1 MLLSPQTHSHG
12 YKTWFA
18 FKKTDAY
25 ILLIK
30 YKLKSCSMIFWF
42 VFLSRS
48 LRKVFFSLSPC
59 LEGMFSFETNACVC
73 LFVYIFIY
81 FRPISLLWLLI
92 LFISHRDVTKSDS
105 WTFVFVMNTNILFQS
120 FEMCLLELKK
130 KKKEGNYIW
139 SVSFWIWC
147 IVPIIVFLQVQFLI
161 DYKIMEC
168 CWLLENFGLA
178 GNKKHLNR

>member
-1 MLLSPQTHSHG
+1 MHIMLLSPQTHSHG

-92 LFISHRDVTKSDS
+92 LFISHRDVTKSQIPEHLYS
-105 WTFVFVMNTNILFQS
+105 LWIQIFSSSLLRCA
-120 FEMCLLELKK
+120 CLNLKK
-130 KKKEGNYIW
+130 KKRRGITSGAYHFEFDVLY
-139 SVSFWIWC
+139 
-147 IVPIIVFLQVQFLI
+147 Q
-161 DYKIMEC
+161 
-168 CWLLENFGLA
+168 
-178 GNKKHLNR
+178 

>member
-73 LFVYIFIY
+73 LYVYIFIY

-92 LFISHRDVTKSDS
+92 LFISHRDVTKSQIPEHLYS
-105 WTFVFVMNTNILFQS
+105 LWIQIFSSSLLRCA
-120 FEMCLLELKK
+120 CLNWKK
-130 KKKEGNYIW
+130 KKGGELHLERIILNLMYCTNNCLPAGTIPYWLQNYG
-139 SVSFWIWC
+139 VLLATREFWAC
-147 IVPIIVFLQVQFLI
+147 
-161 DYKIMEC
+161 
-168 CWLLENFGLA
+168 
-178 GNKKHLNR
+178 R